1 MVTRALPL
9 YRPQRDLVRDCQAAG
24 CDELLVRLEG
34 LGLEEAV
41 WVVRVDPG
49 DDCAA
54 AGLGDAEKAL
64 RGVGAVGAQTQQ
76 IELQRDVQLLR
87 GQTQPLHFLAV
98 ERFRAGKVDQVRM
111 GQIGIE
117 AGLQGLNTLVYI
129 SCEDLGIVRRLVDI
143 DPVDLVTDIVLPE
156 QQIVDRILRDAGKQ
170 IVKKSGIILRL
181 VADQDLN
188 APRIFLLQRKKRL
201 NIVLQILR
209 EHVKIGDNAVW
220 KLIRRVL
227 GKAERLIAARDR
239 GLDIFPFRAGGMMVA
254 ERVGV
259 IIVKHT
265 APRI

>member
-24 CDELLVRLEG
+24 CDEFLVRLES

-49 DDCAA
+49 DDRVA
-54 AGLGDAEKAL
+54 AGLGDAEEAL

-87 GQTQPLHFLAV
+87 GQTQPLHFPAV

-170 IVKKSGIILRL
+170 IVK
-181 VADQDLN
+181 N
-188 APRIFLLQRKKRL
+188 
-201 NIVLQILR
+201 
-209 EHVKIGDNAVW
+209 
-220 KLIRRVL
+220 L
-227 GKAERLIAARDR
+227 G
-239 GLDIFPFRAGGMMVA
+239 
-254 ERVGV
+254 
-259 IIVKHT
+259 
-265 APRI
+265 